1 MISLII
7 VLLMTALPVQAHPL
21 DTAFFDF
28 EQTASGT
35 VLTVAMQPP
44 EAFEVVRGPED
55 KEWNL
60 EGFRKR
66 GEMLAAFVGARTR
79 LARGGLECEWNPAI
93 GPVADT
99 AFDALADGITVAG
112 RITCPVETGPFTL
125 ASDLFTD
132 RFPGQQNLIRLAQ
145 GGDFRELLSL
155 TSSTGSATIDVDALT
170 TGGPDVPKD
179 ATPAA
184 PKKSSGVTPLLIT
197 LGLVVLFGL
206 TQIRHVRFGRGST
219 DA

>member
-1 MISLII
+1 MNSLIFGW
-7 VLLMTALPVQAHPL
+7 LMLALPVYAHPL

-35 VLTVAMQPP
+35 TLTVAMQPP

-60 EGFRKR
+60 ERFRER
-66 GEMLAAFVGARTR
+66 GEVLAAFVGTR
-79 LARGGLECEWNPAI
+79 VQLSRAGKSCDWDPAV

-99 AFDALADGITVAG
+99 TFDALADGITVRG
-112 RITCPVETGPFTL
+112 RITCPIETGPFTL

-132 RFPGQQNLIRLAQ
+132 RFPGQQNLVRVAKD
-145 GGDFRELLSL
+145 GDLRELFSL
-155 TSSTGSATIDVDALT
+155 TSSTGSATVDVDALST
-170 TGGPDVPKD
+170 SHDVISSDVTSTPAKPASS
-179 ATPAA
+179 ATP
-184 PKKSSGVTPLLIT
+184 VLLT

-206 TQIRHVRFGRGST
+206 TQTRHVRFGCGST
-219 DA
+219 KE